1 MFRFN
6 EEELMKLLPAGT
18 EGERSAFYWLGSGES
33 RSSAL
38 WGTVVVYL
46 AAVESRR
53 LRLWAVI
60 EARSGLIVDIL

>member
-1 MFRFN
+1 
-6 EEELMKLLPAGT
+6 MKLVPAGAK
-18 EGERSAFYWLGSGES
+18 GERSAFYRFGSGES

-53 LRLWAVI
+53 LRFWAVI
-60 EARSGLIVDIL
+60 DARSGLIVDIL